1 MAVITVYDKTPD
13 VGSAAF
19 VAPNATLAG
28 DVVLAAGSSVWY
40 GAVVRGDT
48 GAIRIGKNSNIQDN
62 AVLHTG
68 PNLGVTIGKNVSIG
82 HSAVVHGCTVGD
94 GALIGM
100 HATVM
105 NGAVVG
111 KNAVVAA
118 GALVLENTVVPD
130 GMVAMGVPAKVREA
144 ASPALVEANRKNA
157 EGYVAE
163 ATAHAEASH
172 PPGQCPAHGRCS
184 VRQSPCWPRWY
195 RSTWV
200 PPRRSWPAAIW
211 AQSAPQTAPRRP
223 PNRRTP

>member
-1 MAVITVYDKTPD
+1 MAVITVYGKTPD

-48 GAIRIGKNSNIQDN
+48 GAIRIGQNSNIQDN

-111 KNAVVAA
+111 KNAVVAGFIITRSKNRLA
-118 GALVLENTVVPD
+118 FFSVFSGT
-130 GMVAMGVPAKVREA
+130 AKHCKRF
-144 ASPALVEANRKNA
+144 
-157 EGYVAE
+157 
-163 ATAHAEASH
+163 
-172 PPGQCPAHGRCS
+172 CS
-184 VRQSPCWPRWY
+184 GIIDKR
-195 RSTWV
+195 
-200 PPRRSWPAAIW
+200 
-211 AQSAPQTAPRRP
+211 
-223 PNRRTP
+223 

>member
-1 MAVITVYDKTPD
+1 MAVITVYGKTPD

-94 GALIGM
+94 GALIGKPPAPPWWKPTKKM
-100 HATVM
+100 P
-105 NGAVVG
+105 
-111 KNAVVAA
+111 K
-118 GALVLENTVVPD
+118 
-130 GMVAMGVPAKVREA
+130 GMW
-144 ASPALVEANRKNA
+144 RK
-157 EGYVAE
+157 
-163 ATAHAEASH
+163 
-172 PPGQCPAHGRCS
+172 PPPMR
-184 VRQSPCWPRWY
+184 
-195 RSTWV
+195 
-200 PPRRSWPAAIW
+200 
-211 AQSAPQTAPRRP
+211 
-223 PNRRTP
+223 RRTSKS

>member
-1 MAVITVYDKTPD
+1 MIVGWEGKEPRLDPTVRMAENA
-13 VGSAAF
+13 SA
-19 VAPNATLAG
+19 VG
-28 DVVLAAGSSVWY
+28 DVTAEAGVSLWY

-118 GALVLENTVVPD
+118 GALVLENTVIPD

-163 ATAHAEASH
+163 ATAHAEA
-172 PPGQCPAHGRCS
+172 
-184 VRQSPCWPRWY
+184 
-195 RSTWV
+195 
-200 PPRRSWPAAIW
+200 
-211 AQSAPQTAPRRP
+211 
-223 PNRRTP
+223 NK

>member
-1 MAVITVYDKTPD
+1 MAVITVYGKTPD

-111 KNAVVAA
+111 A
-118 GALVLENTVVPD
+118 GALVLENTVLPD

-163 ATAHAEASH
+163 ATAHAEA
-172 PPGQCPAHGRCS
+172 
-184 VRQSPCWPRWY
+184 
-195 RSTWV
+195 
-200 PPRRSWPAAIW
+200 
-211 AQSAPQTAPRRP
+211 
-223 PNRRTP
+223 NK

>member
-1 MAVITVYDKTPD
+1 MAVITVYGKTPD

-48 GAIRIGKNSNIQDN
+48 GAIRIGKNSKMQDN

-68 PNLGVTIGKNVSIG
+68 PNLGVTIGKKCIHRPQCSG
-82 HSAVVHGCTVGD
+82 AWLYGGD

-144 ASPALVEANRKNA
+144 ASPALVEANRKKCRRVC
-157 EGYVAE
+157 GG
-163 ATAHAEASH
+163 SH
-172 PPGQCPAHGRCS
+172 R
-184 VRQSPCWPRWY
+184 PCGGE
-195 RSTWV
+195 
-200 PPRRSWPAAIW
+200 
-211 AQSAPQTAPRRP
+211 
-223 PNRRTP
+223 

>member
-1 MAVITVYDKTPD
+1 MAVITVYGKTPD

-111 KNAVVAA
+111 KNAVV
-118 GALVLENTVVPD
+118 
-130 GMVAMGVPAKVREA
+130 VAMGVPAKVREA

-163 ATAHAEASH
+163 ATAHAEA
-172 PPGQCPAHGRCS
+172 
-184 VRQSPCWPRWY
+184 
-195 RSTWV
+195 
-200 PPRRSWPAAIW
+200 
-211 AQSAPQTAPRRP
+211 
-223 PNRRTP
+223 NK

>member
-1 MAVITVYDKTPD
+1 MAVITVYGKTPD

-100 HATVM
+100 HAT
-105 NGAVVG
+105 
-111 KNAVVAA
+111 
-118 GALVLENTVVPD
+118 
-130 GMVAMGVPAKVREA
+130 
-144 ASPALVEANRKNA
+144 ASPVTQRAEVEVNSASWNGVTHRCCAAIGSIRSNA
-157 EGYVAE
+157 P
-163 ATAHAEASH
+163 T
-172 PPGQCPAHGRCS
+172 
-184 VRQSPCWPRWY
+184 
-195 RSTWV
+195 RSTAAK
-200 PPRRSWPAAIW
+200 PAIM
-211 AQSAPQTAPRRP
+211 T
-223 PNRRTP
+223 

>member
-1 MAVITVYDKTPD
+1 MAVITVYGKTPD

-111 KNAVVAA
+111 KNAVV
-118 GALVLENTVVPD
+118 PD

-163 ATAHAEASH
+163 ATAHAVA
-172 PPGQCPAHGRCS
+172 
-184 VRQSPCWPRWY
+184 
-195 RSTWV
+195 
-200 PPRRSWPAAIW
+200 
-211 AQSAPQTAPRRP
+211 
-223 PNRRTP
+223 NK

>member
-1 MAVITVYDKTPD
+1 MAVITVYGKTPD

-118 GALVLENTVVPD
+118 GALVLENTV
-130 GMVAMGVPAKVREA
+130 GVPAKVREA

-163 ATAHAEASH
+163 ATAHAEA
-172 PPGQCPAHGRCS
+172 
-184 VRQSPCWPRWY
+184 
-195 RSTWV
+195 
-200 PPRRSWPAAIW
+200 
-211 AQSAPQTAPRRP
+211 
-223 PNRRTP
+223 NK